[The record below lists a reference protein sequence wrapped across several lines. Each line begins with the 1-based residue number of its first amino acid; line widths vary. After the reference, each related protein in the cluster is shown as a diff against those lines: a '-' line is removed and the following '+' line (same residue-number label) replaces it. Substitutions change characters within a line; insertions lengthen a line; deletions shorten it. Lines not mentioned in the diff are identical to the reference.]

1 MRSGRVIFTQSDD
14 GGLTGKVAGDT
25 IPESDSQLVDSGSEP
40 IGWFG
45 LYRLNLN
52 YL

>member
-14 GGLTGKVAGDT
+14 GGLTGKVADDT

-52 YL
+52 YF